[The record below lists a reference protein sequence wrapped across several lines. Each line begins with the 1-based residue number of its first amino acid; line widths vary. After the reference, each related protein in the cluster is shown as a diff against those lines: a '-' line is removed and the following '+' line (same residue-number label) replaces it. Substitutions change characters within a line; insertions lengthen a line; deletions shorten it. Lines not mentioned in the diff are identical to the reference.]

1 MIDSFSGIYIFL
13 RKERIM
19 RTKDLLTIWGAPE
32 PPRLTPKQVS
42 IRVPILVSAKIS
54 ALMDLFPRKTKTD
67 IIGDLLISA
76 LEKLE
81 NELPMIMDS
90 HDEVLWPS
98 GEICYGYLGMR
109 KNYFELARKYLRKM
123 EKEAHIKEPL
133 EFSYPTV
140 YAESEF
146 KWK

>member
-1 MIDSFSGIYIFL
+1 
-13 RKERIM
+13 M

-81 NELPMIMDS
+81 SELPMQMNHDDS
-90 HDEVLWPS
+90 MYVPQVDSEVQ
-98 GEICYGYLGMR
+98 YGYFGIR
-109 KNYFELARKYLRKM
+109 KDYFELAKKYLRKM
-123 EKEAHIKEPL
+123 EKEARIKEPL
-133 EFSYPTV
+133 EFSYPTH
-140 YAESEF
+140 YAESVF
-146 KWK
+146 KSK